1 MPPSPSSA
9 NNPAKSQSKSLAGSL
24 TSTMTTHRAPILIG
38 FMTMVR
44 KETVRVFRIWS
55 QTLLPPVIT
64 TTLYFAIFG
73 TFIGSQISKI
83 DGFSYILFI
92 VPGLVMMAVITSSY
106 SNVVSTFFGA
116 KMQRYL
122 EELLV
127 SPLPNWVVIFGF
139 VSGGVIR
146 SLIVAVLVL
155 LVALFFT
162 HLVIVNI
169 WIIIA
174 AALLT
179 SILFSLAGLV
189 NGIYA
194 KSFDAINI
202 IPTFVLT
209 PLTYLGGVFY
219 SIDRLPPFFRELSL
233 ANPILYMVNAFRYG
247 FLGVSDV
254 SVETSFIVM
263 IVICILL
270 LALALWLFE
279 KGNGLKS

>member
-1 MPPSPSSA
+1 MAISTTSS
-9 NNPAKSQSKSLAGSL
+9 
-24 TSTMTTHRAPILIG
+24 MTKNRAPIVVG
-38 FMTMVR
+38 FLTMMR
-44 KETVRVFRIWS
+44 KETSRIFRIWS

-64 TTLYFAIFG
+64 TSLYFAIFG
-73 TFIGSQISKI
+73 TFIGSQVAKI
-83 DGFSYILFI
+83 DGFSYITYI

-106 SNVVSTFFGA
+106 TNVVSTFFGA

-127 SPLPNWVVIFGF
+127 SPLPNWVVIAGF
-139 VSGGVIR
+139 LSGGIIR
-146 SLIVAVLVL
+146 SLLVAILVL
-155 LVALFFT
+155 IVSLFFT
-162 HLVIVNI
+162 HLVIFNAF
-169 WIIIA
+169 IIVA
-174 AALLT
+174 AAFLT
-179 SILFSLAGLV
+179 AVLFSLAGLV

-219 SIDRLPPFFRELSL
+219 SINKLPPIFRELSL

-254 SVETSFIVM
+254 SLESSFLVM
-263 IVICILL
+263 FILIVIL
-270 LALALWLFE
+270 LALALWLFQ